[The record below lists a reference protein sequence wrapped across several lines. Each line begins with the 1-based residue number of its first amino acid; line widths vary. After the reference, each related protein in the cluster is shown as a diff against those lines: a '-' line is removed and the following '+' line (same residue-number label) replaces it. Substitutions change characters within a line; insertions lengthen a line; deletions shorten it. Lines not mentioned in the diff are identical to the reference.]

1 VERLNFDLEKRL
13 EREARERIELEN
25 ELSINERDWA
35 AKVWERREMFRNDN
49 SLLYIIE
56 LITP

>member
-35 AKVWERREMFRNDN
+35 AKVLGER
-49 SLLYIIE
+49 
-56 LITP
+56 